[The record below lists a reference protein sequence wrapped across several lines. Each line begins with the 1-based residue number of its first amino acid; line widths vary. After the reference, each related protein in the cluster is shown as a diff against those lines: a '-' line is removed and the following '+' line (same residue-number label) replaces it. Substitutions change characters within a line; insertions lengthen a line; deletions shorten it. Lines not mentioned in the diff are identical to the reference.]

1 MKKVAK
7 GFTLIE
13 LMIVV
18 AIIGILAAIAIPNF
32 MKYQLRAKFGEL
44 PTNVNAAFKAE
55 ESLRQSERTIPVAAG
70 GDGLTTGRY
79 FATGQLPAVCDLA
92 AGAGASKHAWA
103 DADRA
108 TAQAI
113 DWVIEGNTYACYT
126 ITNDIGAALGDY
138 GSALTVSAESDIDG
152 DVNNGCVTLFKPL
165 LAADGTVTTAAPDSA
180 CTANAP
186 ATAAPWGQVQRADDN
201 VF

>member
-55 ESLRQSERTIPVAAG
+55 ESLRQSERTVPTAVD
-70 GDGLTTGRY
+70 GDPLITGRY
-79 FATGQLPAVCDLA
+79 FATGMLPAVCDLA
-92 AGAGASKHAWA
+92 AGAGASKHVWEQ
-103 DADRA
+103 DDIA
-108 TAQAI
+108 TAAAI
-113 DWVIEGNTYACYT
+113 DWVVEGNTYGCYT
-126 ITNDIGAALGDY
+126 IANDTGDARGDY
-138 GSALTVSAESDIDG
+138 GVALTVSAESDIDG
-152 DVNNGCVTLFKPL
+152 DTNNGCVSLFKPL
-165 LAADGTVTTAAPDSA
+165 LGSDGGVTTAAPDSA
-180 CTANAP
+180 CTANEP
-186 ATAAPWGQVQRADDN
+186 ATAAPWGQVQRLDDN
-201 VF
+201 IF